1 MREFSCLGSV
11 KLTSVCRG
19 GFLAEIS
26 LVICDREEKAAS
38 LLENKEKG
46 VTPTLSCL
54 VLFNDFS
61 DAFVER
67 AKLSE
72 VEVLKLEQLMVSRVD
87 VLHPYNADSFE
98 MIPFNLLIDGDM

>member
-1 MREFSCLGSV
+1 MSFPAWAQWSW
-11 KLTSVCRG
+11 SVCRG
-19 GFLAEIS
+19 GLPAEIS

-46 VTPTLSCL
+46 ETPTLSCL

-67 AKLSE
+67 AKNCE
-72 VEVLKLEQLMVSRVD
+72 VEVLKLEQLMVSGVE
-87 VLHPYNADSFE
+87 VLGPHNADSFE
-98 MIPFNLLIDGDM
+98 MIPFHLLIRGDM